1 MWGLLRTDHRSAM
14 ICLSP
19 NAIQCRY
26 ITKENALFKPLTH
39 NNGYELVM
47 KVWMVLRVIWGLKAV
62 STHCTCVIKTWKADV
77 LACLSHFS
85 WFHSNPSGS
94 TMPYMSWLWEE
105 SWVMEVVPSSVI
117 CTFRFPLK
125 KMKPHLN
132 CSNHISL
139 YIVCVLCAFRQA
151 GPIDPC
157 LRDQTNILSIPGF
170 IKKLIS
176 IVLKPFVSASH
187 LCLIKQSVAWIEHI
201 QPNVFH

>member
-1 MWGLLRTDHRSAM
+1 MFWH
-14 ICLSP
+14 
-19 NAIQCRY
+19 
-26 ITKENALFKPLTH
+26 
-39 NNGYELVM
+39 
-47 KVWMVLRVIWGLKAV
+47 V
-62 STHCTCVIKTWKADV
+62 SR
-77 LACLSHFS
+77 FS

-94 TMPYMSWLWEE
+94 AMPYMSWLWEE

-157 LRDQTNILSIPGF
+157 LRDQANILSIPGF

-187 LCLIKQSVAWIEHI
+187 LCLIKQSVVLNRGYSTECFSLVLMFVLFSIHGYLQTWMEVLELG
-201 QPNVFH
+201 QL